1 MSSKTRNPALEWA
14 ISAVRG
20 RLAPAPLSPA
30 QLGEFAGTYGGH
42 KFALVEDHLEYRS
55 GDGTCSMI
63 PIGEDTFLLEGVYA
77 ERFRF
82 SRDETG
88 QVVDVVTLTQ
98 AGPGDTWDKD
108 L

>member
-1 MSSKTRNPALEWA
+1 MTGQTRNPALEWA

-20 RLAPAPLSPA
+20 RLAPALLSPA

-42 KFALVEDHLEYRS
+42 RFVLIGDHLEYQS
-55 GDGTCSMI
+55 CDGTCSMI

-82 SRDETG
+82 SRDEGG
-88 QVVDVVTLTQ
+88 QVTAVVTLTQ
-98 AGPGDTWDKD
+98 AGPGDTWDKVR
-108 L
+108 